1 MNVCIVFSARIDASI
16 GGVESVCKK
25 LTEELTKRYNVNFF
39 YVYTDGEKING
50 DATYFKLPKHIDVD
64 NASYSAYALS
74 SFFRRN
80 RIDII
85 WYHEQND
92 ALLQKLVFTVGERE
106 NIRTVSVYHCNPSIL
121 FSDLKDRFA
130 YSCFKFIEYRKFVP
144 VLFDVLTM
152 PLRYLK
158 VIRRTQK
165 YLRSFFVYSHNL
177 VLVSNK
183 LRDEYVKL
191 SALSESD
198 RIKAISNPILP
209 VKYSFCPEK
218 KENLIVVVARH
229 VWLQKRL
236 DRIIRVWKKVMER
249 FAAWEL
255 IILGDGDA
263 RQDYMHLAKSLHTE
277 RLSFVGIQDPS
288 EYYKKAKILCMSSS
302 SESFGLVLTEAQQY
316 GCVPIA
322 YRSYSSLDDI
332 IEDGKTGFAVKP
344 FDEDEYIEKLTRLM
358 SDDSL
363 REGMA
368 LQAMQSVK
376 KFYVEEVAK
385 QWMTLFSSMLKS

>member
-1 MNVCIVFSARIDASI
+1 MNVFIVFSARIDASI

-85 WYHEQND
+85 WYHEQSD
-92 ALLQKLVFTVGERE
+92 LQLQKLVFTVGVTE
-106 NIRTVSVYHCNPSIL
+106 NIKTVSVYHCCPSIM

-130 YSCFKFIEYRKFVP
+130 YSWFRFREYNKFVP
-144 VLFDVLTM
+144 LLFDVLTM
-152 PLRYLK
+152 PLRYLN
-158 VIRRTQK
+158 VIRKTQR
-165 YLRSFFVYSHNL
+165 YLRSFFVYSHDL

-183 LRDEYVKL
+183 LRAEYVKL
-191 SALSESD
+191 SALSDSD
-198 RIKAISNPILP
+198 RIKVIPNPILP
-209 VKYSFCPEK
+209 VKYSFYPEK
-218 KENLIVVVARH
+218 KENLIVVVSRH
-229 VWLQKRL
+229 VWFQKRL
-236 DRIIRVWKKVMER
+236 DRIIRVWKKIMGNFEDWQLV
-249 FAAWEL
+249 
-255 IILGDGDA
+255 ILGDGVA
-263 RQDYMHLAKSLHTE
+263 RQDYMHLAKSLQTK
-277 RLSFVGIQDPS
+277 RLSFVGSQDPID
-288 EYYKKAKILCMSSS
+288 YYKKAKILCMSSS
-302 SESFGLVLTEAQQY
+302 SESFGLVLAEAQQF

-332 IEDGKTGFAVKP
+332 IEDGKTGFAVRP

-363 REGMA
+363 RECMA
-368 LQAMQSVK
+368 LQGMQSVK
-376 KFYVEEVAK
+376 KFRVEEIGK
-385 QWMTLFSSMLKS
+385 QWMGLFSSLIND